1 MRPLRVEYEGAVYH
15 VMARGQER
23 GTIFRDDGDRNMF
36 LEDLEGI
43 VRDQRWVIH
52 GYCLMTNHYHLLVET
67 PLANLSV
74 GMHLLNGRYS
84 QAYNLGNARRGHLFE
99 DRFKAIVVEKEAY
112 LLELCRYVVL
122 NPVRAGMV
130 PSAGDYR
137 WSNYR
142 ATAGEATEPGFLTVA
157 WTLGQFG
164 NGTDTAQIGYRRFV
178 AAGKGAASPLDEATG
193 QVFLGGPGFIA
204 EMRRRLGAE
213 AAEPSKAIPRIQR
226 AAGFF
231 RLEDV
236 LAVVSGEYGLS
247 AEQLTTAWRRGEE
260 RAVALYLARRLTGLS
275 GVKLGERFGVTGVR
289 VSQLVSEVERSPDA
303 ALRRR
308 VQGLEARIRET
319 TGSNGPGT
327 LSGYGEV
334 SRATSGNRSGS
345 LTEATERSTSRSG
358 Q

>member
-1 MRPLRVEYEGAVYH
+1 MARPLRVEYEGAVYH

-23 GTIFRDDGDRNMF
+23 GAIFRDDSDRCRF
-36 LEDLEGI
+36 LEDLEGV

-52 GYCLMTNHYHLLVET
+52 GYCLMTNHYHILVET

-84 QAYNLGNARRGHLFE
+84 QAYNLGYARKGHLFE

-142 ATAGEATEPGFLTVA
+142 ATAGETAVPGFLTVD
-157 WTLGQFG
+157 WTHGQFG
-164 NGTDTAQIGYRRFV
+164 SEPGRVQAGYRRFV
-178 AAGKGAASPLDEATG
+178 AAGEGAASPLDEASG
-193 QVFLGGPGFIA
+193 QVFLGRPAFIA

-213 AAEPSKAIPRIQR
+213 AAEPSKAIPRAQR

-236 LAVVSGEYGLS
+236 LAVVTGEYGLS
-247 AEQLTTAWRRGEE
+247 ARELTTAWRRGEE

-289 VSQLVSEVERSPDA
+289 VSQLVRDVEQSGDA

-308 VQGLEARIRET
+308 VQVLEARIRET
-319 TGSNGPGT
+319 AGPNDPEET
-327 LSGYGEV
+327 
-334 SRATSGNRSGS
+334 RPA
-345 LTEATERSTSRSG
+345 
-358 Q
+358 

>member
-1 MRPLRVEYEGAVYH
+1 MARPLRVEYEGAVYH

-23 GTIFRDDGDRNMF
+23 GAIFRDDADRIRF
-36 LEDLEGI
+36 LEDLEGV

-84 QAYNLGNARRGHLFE
+84 QAYNLGHARKGHLFE
-99 DRFKAIVVEKEAY
+99 DRFKAIVVEKESY

-142 ATAGEATEPGFLTVA
+142 ATAGEVTEPGFLTVA

-164 NGTDTAQIGYRRFV
+164 SEPGRARTGYRRFV
-178 AAGKGAASPLDEATG
+178 AAGKGAASPLDAATG
-193 QVFLGGPGFIA
+193 QVFLGGPAFVA

-213 AAEPSKAIPRIQR
+213 AAEPSKAIPRSQR
-226 AAGFF
+226 AAGFL
-231 RLEDV
+231 RLEHV
-236 LAVVSGEYGLS
+236 LAVVAGEYGLS
-247 AEQLTTAWRRGEE
+247 AEELTTAWRRGEE

-275 GVKLGERFGVTGVR
+275 GVRLGERFGVSGVR
-289 VSQLVSEVERSPDA
+289 VSQLVRDVEGSEDA

-308 VQGLEARIRET
+308 VQGLEARVRET
-319 TGSNGPGT
+319 
-327 LSGYGEV
+327 
-334 SRATSGNRSGS
+334 SGS
-345 LTEATERSTSRSG
+345 DGRGEIRPA
-358 Q
+358 

>member
-1 MRPLRVEYEGAVYH
+1 MAQPLRVEYEGAVYH
-15 VMARGQER
+15 VMARRQER
-23 GTIFRDDGDRNMF
+23 GAIFRDDADRSRF
-36 LEDLEGI
+36 LENLEGV

-84 QAYNLGNARRGHLFE
+84 QAYNLGHARKGHLFE

-130 PSAGDYR
+130 PSAGDTR
-137 WSNYR
+137 WSN
-142 ATAGEATEPGFLTVA
+142 EE
-157 WTLGQFG
+157 
-164 NGTDTAQIGYRRFV
+164 
-178 AAGKGAASPLDEATG
+178 
-193 QVFLGGPGFIA
+193 
-204 EMRRRLGAE
+204 
-213 AAEPSKAIPRIQR
+213 
-226 AAGFF
+226 
-231 RLEDV
+231 
-236 LAVVSGEYGLS
+236 
-247 AEQLTTAWRRGEE
+247 LTTAWRRGEE
-260 RAVALYLARRLTGLS
+260 RAVGLYLARRLTGLS
-275 GVKLGERFGVTGVR
+275 GVRLGERFGVSGVR
-289 VSQLVSEVERSPDA
+289 VGQLGRDVEGSEDA

-319 TGSNGPGT
+319 SGQNGPGAF
-327 LSGYGEV
+327 SGYGEV
-334 SRATSGNRSGS
+334 FRATRGNRSGS